1 MRQIGTVSDA
11 SSARTFADY
20 LSTLQIESRLD
31 HQPQGWALWVFDE
44 DRILQAKAELE
55 QFLRDPENPRFTRR
69 GASAARPT
77 VPPPPSVTDEEHD
90 EEVQPQLDL
99 SIRRG
104 LVTLVIGVVCLAVFL
119 GSNLG
124 SPASPLIQALQIAPD
139 GDTTLDHVRHGELW
153 RLVSPIFVH
162 FNPLHLLFNFLMLF
176 DLGRQVER
184 RRGAVRYLL
193 FILIVAILSNI
204 LQFYLGDFG
213 WTFGSGF
220 TFQPSGKFGGLSGV
234 LYALFGYIWVKARRE
249 PDLGF
254 VLMPG
259 TTALLVSWLF
269 VCLFAAD
276 VIGAPVANVA
286 HVAGLFC
293 GLVIGYASYVLNAV
307 RQR

>member
-1 MRQIGTVSDA
+1 MRQIGTVSEA
-11 SSARTFADY
+11 SAARTFADY
-20 LSTLQIESRLD
+20 LSTLEIESRLD
-31 HQPQGWALWVFDE
+31 HQSQGWALWVFDE
-44 DRILQAKAELE
+44 DRIPQAKAELE
-55 QFLRDPENPRFTRR
+55 QFLRTPEDPRFTRR
-69 GASAARPT
+69 GPIAARPA
-77 VPPPPSVTDEEHD
+77 VPSPAVVDEERD
-90 EEVQPQLDL
+90 ETVQPQLDL
-99 SIRRG
+99 SIRKG
-104 LVTLVIGVVCLAVFL
+104 LVTLLIGVACLAVFL

-139 GDTTLDHVRHGELW
+139 GDTTLEHVRHGELW

-162 FNPLHLLFNFLMLF
+162 FNPLHLLFNFIMLF

-184 RRGAVRYLL
+184 RRGAMRYLL
-193 FILIVAILSNI
+193 FILVVAILSNI

-213 WTFGSGF
+213 WSFGSGF

-254 VLMPG
+254 VLTPG

-286 HVAGLFC
+286 HVAGLFL
-293 GLVIGYASYVLNAV
+293 GLVIGYASHVLNAV